1 MPSYFFN
8 PIHGS
13 NANSGLSEALAK
25 ANIAGLGGSGLA
37 AGDKVLF
44 AYDCVHD
51 ISEPARTFSS
61 GNTSNQLYFGA
72 YVDSRVP
79 FNGFRPIVG
88 NAGGVGSFI
97 LNAATRKFWTV
108 ENIWFKATHPNTT
121 SCIYAATQ
129 GTGLLPGAGPIVG
142 MIWRN
147 CRFSG
152 ASSVGFFGG
161 RESNSEN
168 QQDGTIWENCSFFDN
183 GGHGLFV
190 QGENC
195 RIRRNKFYNNGSIVT
210 PSGSHGLSLQANISQ
225 YAFNNGWALVSGTI
239 YSRTLTATERS
250 STSLYFSA
258 APYELRFDGV
268 AGNAGLGMIRNDA
281 AAAAP
286 ASGEYSV
293 VGTTLY
299 VNGGVAFTSGLCKF
313 AFRPTRNN
321 LIELNEA
328 YDNIQLVT
336 NAFGEGHGV
345 ALDDLSSSN
354 IVRRNKIY
362 KNQGA
367 GVSINNGGS
376 NSVTDNLITGNGKFG
391 ISASGRGNNI
401 DNNTVAGNN
410 TAAGALGYELHS
422 TPAASGTIRNN
433 LIVANPANAVRG
445 VSADAGSTIANN
457 AVRGFATNETPAG
470 SGTITAPPMLSADFV
485 PLPGSPLLRAG
496 LHLGYRRDVDSKQR
510 TKPPSIGAYD
520 VSNLRRK
527 PMVDPSL

>member
-1 MPSYFFN
+1 MADYFFN
-8 PIHGS
+8 PIHGN

-25 ANIAGLGGSGLA
+25 ANIAGLGGSGLSA
-37 AGDKVLF
+37 SDRVLF
-44 AYDCVHD
+44 AYDCTHD
-51 ISEPARTFSS
+51 ISESARSFAR
-61 GNTSNQLYFGA
+61 GNTSSQFYMGA
-72 YVDSRVP
+72 YVDSRIP
-79 FNGFRPIVG
+79 FNNARPIVG
-88 NAGGVGSFI
+88 NATGVGSLI
-97 LNAATRKFWTV
+97 INAATRQYWTV
-108 ENIWFKATHPNTT
+108 ENIWFKATHANTT
-121 SCIYAATQ
+121 TCVYAAAQ
-129 GTGLLPGAGPIVG
+129 GTALLPFAGPVVG
-142 MIWRN
+142 MVWRN
-147 CRFSG
+147 CWFSG
-152 ASSVGFFGG
+152 SRGSGFFGG

-168 QQDGTIWENCSFFDN
+168 QQDGTIWERCSFFDN

-195 RIRRNKFYNNGSIVT
+195 RIIRCKFYNNGAIVT
-210 PSGSHGLSLQANISQ
+210 PGGSHGLSLQANISQ
-225 YAFNNGWALVSGTI
+225 YAFNAGWTLVSGTI

-258 APYELRFDGV
+258 APYELRFDGLS
-268 AGNAGLGMIRNDA
+268 GNTGLGMIRNDA

-321 LIELNEA
+321 LIELNES
-328 YDNIQLVT
+328 YNNIQLGT
-336 NAFGEGHGV
+336 NTYSEGHGI

-362 KNQGA
+362 NNQGY
-367 GVSINNGGS
+367 GISVNNGGF
-376 NSVTDNLITGNGKFG
+376 NSITDNLITGNSKFG
-391 ISASGRGNNI
+391 IGASGRANNI
-401 DNNTVAGNN
+401 DNNTVAANN
-410 TAAGALGYELHS
+410 TVAGAIGYELHA

-433 LIVANPANAVRG
+433 LIVPNPASAVRG

-457 AVRGFATNETPAG
+457 AVRGFATNEFPAG
-470 SGTITAPPMLSADFV
+470 SGTITAVPMLSADFV

-496 LHLGYRRDVDSKQR
+496 LHIGYRRDIDRKQR

-520 VSNLRRK
+520 VANLRRK
-527 PMVDPSL
+527 PMGDPSL